1 MELILAK
8 EVEETRVLKVKGNDL
23 AEELEHLKKELKKSK
38 LQVAIKK
45 QREEKRKMEKRV
57 EKLMKQKT
65 KISQELCEVG

>member
-23 AEELEHLKKELKKSK
+23 AQELEHLKKELKKRK
-38 LQVAIKK
+38 LRVAIKK

-57 EKLMKQKT
+57 EQLMKQKT
-65 KISQELCEVG
+65 QISQELCEVG

>member
-23 AEELEHLKKELKKSK
+23 AEELEHLKKELKKRK
-38 LQVAIKK
+38 LPVAIKK

-65 KISQELCEVG
+65 KISPALCEVG